1 VWWRAGPWE
10 KARRCRRSTTP
21 AGVDWI
27 ALGKVRAFART
38 VGLGIVDSPI
48 SDLVLRPVLCY
59 MLNIEKPVKSSTLSE
74 MTISAEQCRMARAG
88 LGMTAAAVAAAAG
101 VSKVTLSDFE
111 IGKRSPHP
119 RTLAAIR
126 SALESAGIEFIA
138 ENGSGPG
145 VRLRKRLS

>member
-1 VWWRAGPWE
+1 MG
-10 KARRCRRSTTP
+10 KA
-21 AGVDWI
+21 
-27 ALGKVRAFART
+27 RAFART

-48 SDLVLRPVLCY
+48 LDSGPSTNTVLYVQHWTGRA
-59 MLNIEKPVKSSTLSE
+59 KSSTLSE

-88 LGMTAAAVAAAAG
+88 LGMTAQAVAAAAG

-126 SALESAGIEFIA
+126 TALELAGIEFIA
-138 ENGSGPG
+138 ENGGGPG
-145 VRLRKRLS
+145 VRLRKRRS